1 VNVILNGASQDLA
14 PESTVEQALARLTSR
29 TTGVAVALNDTVVVR
44 GEWSTTVLRSGDR
57 VEIVVAV
64 QGG

>member
-1 VNVILNGASQDLA
+1 MNVILNGASQDLA
-14 PESTVEQALARLTSR
+14 SESTVEQALARLTSR
-29 TTGVAVALNDTVVVR
+29 TAGVAIAVNDTVVAR